1 MVYLFLKE
9 VAESTD
15 ATEVIIVVQSLCK
28 DMNNSVDIYRSNSI
42 RTLSK
47 IIDVRC
53 CAIGDVVV
61 WSDYHHALLC
71 DRLRSLLTLVS
82 GCNRPAV

>member
-1 MVYLFLKE
+1 MCVSVRGCMQGNLRRMVYLFLKE

-42 RTLSK
+42 RTLAK
-47 IIDVRC
+47 IIDVSIC
-53 CAIGDVVV
+53 CHYCCCCCWDVTRLCVDVVV
-61 WSDYHHALLC
+61 
-71 DRLRSLLTLVS
+71 
-82 GCNRPAV
+82 